1 MTETVVVNVAWPYAN
16 GPRHIGHVAGFGV
29 PSDVFARFQ
38 RMRGNDVL
46 MVSGTD
52 EHGTPLLV
60 QADKEGVTVR
70 ELADRYNRQ
79 IVTDLAGLGLSYDL
93 FTRTTTRNHYAV
105 VQELFKGL
113 YENGYMIKETTKGA
127 ISPSTGRTLPDR
139 YIEGTCPICGAD
151 GARGDQCDECGN
163 QLDPVDLI
171 NPVSKING
179 ETPEFIET
187 EHFLLDLP
195 SVKDALEKWLKTRED
210 WRPNVLK
217 FSLNLLEDM
226 RPRTMTR
233 DIDWGIPIPVEGW
246 QDNGAKKLYVWFDAV
261 IGYLSSSIEWAYRT
275 GNPDAWKQYWQNPE
289 ARHYYFQGK
298 DNITF
303 HSQIWP
309 AELLGYAGKGSKGGE
324 EHIYGEL
331 NLPTEIV
338 SSEYLT
344 MSGSKFSSSKGV
356 VIYVKDFLKEF
367 GPDALRYFIS
377 VAGPENNDTDF
388 TWDEF
393 VRRIN
398 NELANGWGNLVNRT
412 VSMAFKN
419 FGEVPAPAALEQA
432 DKDILAL
439 SEETFATAA
448 EFLEQ
453 SKFKQAMTAIM
464 HVVGEAN
471 AYVAAMEP
479 WKLAKDET
487 QRERLATVLWTALQV
502 VSDCNVM
509 LTPFL
514 PFTAQ
519 KVHETLGREGEWA
532 AQPRVEDVVDDI
544 PVELVGVNLPP
555 ENHPYP
561 IITGDYTGQQ
571 AVWQR
576 IDVTPGT
583 VLQKPKPLV
592 AKLDP
597 ELGET
602 GPEWAPVQK

>member
-324 EHIYGEL
+324 EHTYGEL

-532 AQPRVEDVVDDI
+532 AQPQVEDVDDDV